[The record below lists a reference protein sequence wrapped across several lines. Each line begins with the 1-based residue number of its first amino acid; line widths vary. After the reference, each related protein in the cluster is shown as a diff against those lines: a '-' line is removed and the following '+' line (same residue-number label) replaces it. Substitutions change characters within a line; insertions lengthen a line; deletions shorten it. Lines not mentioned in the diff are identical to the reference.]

1 MRARPDTVG
10 ASRDGATRW
19 QLSPQ
24 QLCDLELLST
34 GAFAPV
40 TTYQG
45 RADYE
50 SVCQR
55 LRTAAGELW
64 PIPIV
69 LDLPETALRRSGTT
83 PVIHLLEPGGR
94 LLARLEVEEAWK
106 PDRLGEAECVVG
118 TTDAAHPWVSHL
130 QERTHDWYVAGRL
143 TMLRRP
149 RRPGLPPIQSPAE
162 VRRELAGRGWDR
174 VVAFNTRNP
183 MHGAHRALALHAARS
198 IGASLLLHPV
208 VGPTRPGDLPPVI
221 RARCH
226 LALLATMPP
235 ESTMLAFL
243 PLAMRMAGP
252 REALW
257 HALIR
262 RNYGATAFIVG
273 RDHAGPGVDSRGKPF
288 YGLYDAQ
295 RLVAAHVREMGI
307 TMVPGRELVYAPGLG
322 YVSEAEVPAGRSFR
336 RVSGSLVRQL
346 LSEGRDIPAWLV
358 PPEVVSALRG
368 SV

>member
-1 MRARPDTVG
+1 
-10 ASRDGATRW
+10 
-19 QLSPQ
+19 
-24 QLCDLELLST
+24 
-34 GAFAPV
+34 
-40 TTYQG
+40 
-45 RADYE
+45 
-50 SVCQR
+50 
-55 LRTAAGELW
+55 
-64 PIPIV
+64 
-69 LDLPETALRRSGTT
+69 
-83 PVIHLLEPGGR
+83 
-94 LLARLEVEEAWK
+94 
-106 PDRLGEAECVVG
+106 
-118 TTDAAHPWVSHL
+118 
-130 QERTHDWYVAGRL
+130 
-143 TMLRRP
+143 
-149 RRPGLPPIQSPAE
+149 
-162 VRRELAGRGWDR
+162 
-174 VVAFNTRNP
+174 
-183 MHGAHRALALHAARS
+183 
-198 IGASLLLHPV
+198 
-208 VGPTRPGDLPPVI
+208 
-221 RARCH
+221 
-226 LALLATMPP
+226 
-235 ESTMLAFL
+235 MLAFL